1 MSLQGVQYRRKTTKM
16 LTGAVRKKSL
26 KALVTGATG
35 FIGSHLVEA
44 LVQRGFRVRCLVR
57 PTSRLAWVKGLPVEI
72 IYGDCQEKDSL
83 EPGVKDVDLVFHL
96 AGATRAIDAK
106 TYFAVNAL
114 GTENLVQACL
124 EHNTRLQKF
133 IYLSSQAAAGPGRD
147 GGKKKESDLCAPV
160 SPYGMSKR
168 RGEELALSQAHELP
182 LLILRP
188 AAVYGPRDKAFFFLF
203 QCLAKRIKPS
213 FSGGVQNLSLCSVQ
227 DLVGAILLAASTRTQ
242 SGEIFF
248 LSDGHD
254 YRMEEIN
261 DIFAQAMEVTA
272 FRLRLPSSVLFG
284 IAAVAEYF
292 SKISGKPALI
302 SRGRAEEMIQPNWL
316 CDITK
321 ARTLLGFEPQISLPL
336 GAKLTLDWYKKENWL

>member
-1 MSLQGVQYRRKTTKM
+1 MQ
-16 LTGAVRKKSL
+16 
-26 KALVTGATG
+26 ALVTGATG

-44 LVQRGFRVRCLVR
+44 LVQRGVRVRCLVR
-57 PTSRLAWVKGLPVEI
+57 PTSRLKWLQGLPVEI

-83 EPGVKDVDLVFHL
+83 GPGVKDVDLVFHL

-114 GTENLVQACL
+114 GTENLVWACL

-133 IYLSSQAAAGPGRD
+133 IYLSSQAAAGPGRNA
-147 GGKKKESDLCAPV
+147 GKKKESDHCQPV

-168 RGEELALSQAHELP
+168 RGEELALAQAHELP

-188 AAVYGPRDKAFFFLF
+188 SSVYGPRDKAFLFLF

-213 FSGGVQNLSLCSVQ
+213 ISGGVQHLSLCSVQ
-227 DLVGAILLAASTRTQ
+227 DLVGAILLAAETRTR

-248 LSDGHD
+248 LSDGQD

-261 DIFAQAMEVTA
+261 DVFAQAMEVTA
-272 FRLRLPSSVLFG
+272 FRLRIPQPVLFG
-284 IAAVAEYF
+284 IAAVGQYF

-321 ARTLLGFEPQISLPL
+321 ARTLLGFEPQISLAQ
-336 GAKLTLDWYKKENWL
+336 GAKLTFDWLEKKIGYRYGEIER

>member
-1 MSLQGVQYRRKTTKM
+1 MQ
-16 LTGAVRKKSL
+16 
-26 KALVTGATG
+26 ALVTGAAG

-44 LVQRGFRVRCLVR
+44 LLQRGVRVRCLVR
-57 PTSRLAWVKGLPVEI
+57 PTSHLKWLKGLPVEI
-72 IYGDCQEKDSL
+72 IYGDCREKDSL
-83 EPGVKDVDLVFHL
+83 GPGVKDVDLVFHL

-106 TYFAVNAL
+106 TYFEVNAL
-114 GTENLVQACL
+114 GTDNLVQACL
-124 EHNTRLQKF
+124 EHSTRLQKF
-133 IYLSSQAAAGPGRD
+133 IYLSSQAAAGPGRN
-147 GGKKKESDLCAPV
+147 GGKKKESDRSEPV

-188 AAVYGPRDKAFFFLF
+188 AAVYGPRDKAFLFLF

-213 FSGGVQNLSLCSVQ
+213 ISGGVEHLSLCSVQ

-261 DIFAQAMEVTA
+261 DVFAQAMGVTA
-272 FRLRLPSSVLFG
+272 FRLRLPAPVLFG
-284 IAAVAEYF
+284 IAAVGQYV
-292 SKISGKPALI
+292 SKISGKPVLI
-302 SRGRAEEMIQPNWL
+302 SRGRAEELIQPNWL

-321 ARTLLGFEPQISLPL
+321 A
-336 GAKLTLDWYKKENWL
+336 

>member
-1 MSLQGVQYRRKTTKM
+1 MGTLQKESFTVTLRKS
-16 LTGAVRKKSL
+16 SL
-26 KALVTGATG
+26 KALVTGAAG

-44 LVQRGFRVRCLVR
+44 LLQRGVQVRCLVR
-57 PTSRLAWVKGLPVEI
+57 PASHVTWLQGLPVEI
-72 IYGDCQEKDSL
+72 IYGDCREKDSL
-83 EPGVKDVDLVFHL
+83 RPGVEDVDLMFHL

-133 IYLSSQAAAGPGRD
+133 IYLSSQAAAGPGRS
-147 GGKKKESDLCAPV
+147 GRKKKESDRSCPV

-168 RGEELALSQAHELP
+168 RGEELAIALAHELP

-188 AAVYGPRDKAFFFLF
+188 AAVYGPRDKAFLFLF

-213 FSGGVQNLSLCSVQ
+213 ISGGVQHLSLCSVQ
-227 DLVGAILLAASTRTQ
+227 DLAGAILLAAETRTQ

-248 LSDGHD
+248 LSDGQD
-254 YRMEEIN
+254 YRMEEII
-261 DIFAQAMEVTA
+261 DTFAQAMEVTA
-272 FRLRLPSSVLFG
+272 LRLPIPPPVLFG

-292 SKISGKPALI
+292 AKVSGKPALI
-302 SRGRAEEMIQPNWL
+302 SRGRAEELIQPNWL

-321 ARTLLGFEPQISLPL
+321 AKTLLGFDPQISLAQ
-336 GAKLTLDWYKKENWL
+336 GAELTCDWYRKESWL

>member
-1 MSLQGVQYRRKTTKM
+1 M
-16 LTGAVRKKSL
+16 

-44 LVQRGFRVRCLVR
+44 LVQRGVRVRCLVR
-57 PTSRLAWVKGLPVEI
+57 PTSHLAWVTDLPVEI

-147 GGKKKESDLCAPV
+147 GGKKKESDHCAPV
-160 SPYGMSKR
+160 SPYGRSKR
-168 RGEELALSQAHELP
+168 RGEELALAQAHEFP

-188 AAVYGPRDKAFFFLF
+188 SAIYGPRDKAFFFLF

-213 FSGGVQNLSLCSVQ
+213 FSGGVQHLSLCSVQ
-227 DLVGAILLAASTRTQ
+227 DLVDALLLAASTRTP

-248 LSDGHD
+248 LSDGQD

-272 FRLRLPSSVLFG
+272 FRLRLPPPVLFG

-321 ARTLLGFEPQISLPL
+321 ARTILGFEPQISLPL
-336 GAKLTLDWYKKENWL
+336 GAKLTFDWYKKHNWL

>member
-1 MSLQGVQYRRKTTKM
+1 MPRKPDKI
-16 LTGAVRKKSL
+16 LIIAARKKSL

-57 PTSRLAWVKGLPVEI
+57 PTSHLAWVTDLPVEI

-106 TYFAVNAL
+106 TYFAVNTL

-147 GGKKKESDLCAPV
+147 GGKKKESDHCAPV
-160 SPYGMSKR
+160 SPYGRSKR
-168 RGEELALSQAHELP
+168 RGEELALAQAHEFP

-188 AAVYGPRDKAFFFLF
+188 SAIYGPRDKAFFFLF

-213 FSGGVQNLSLCSVQ
+213 FSGGVQHLSLCSVQ
-227 DLVGAILLAASTRTQ
+227 DLVDALLLAASTRTP

-248 LSDGHD
+248 LSDGQD

-272 FRLRLPSSVLFG
+272 FRLRLPPPVLFG

-321 ARTLLGFEPQISLPL
+321 ARTILGFEPQISLPL
-336 GAKLTLDWYKKENWL
+336 GAKLTFDWYKKENWL

>member
-1 MSLQGVQYRRKTTKM
+1 
-16 LTGAVRKKSL
+16 L
-26 KALVTGATG
+26 KALVTGAAG

-44 LVQRGFRVRCLVR
+44 LVQRGVQVRCLVR
-57 PTSRLAWVKGLPVEI
+57 PTSHLRWLKGLPVEI

-83 EPGVKDVDLVFHL
+83 GLGVQDVDLVFHL

-106 TYFAVNAL
+106 TYFAVNAR
-114 GTENLVQACL
+114 GTENLVGACL
-124 EHNTRLQKF
+124 EHSTRLQKF

-147 GGKKKESDLCAPV
+147 GGKKKESDHCQPI

-168 RGEELALSQAHELP
+168 RGEELALAQARELP

-188 AAVYGPRDKAFFFLF
+188 AAVYGPRDKAFLFLF

-213 FSGGVQNLSLCSVQ
+213 FSGGVQHLSLCSVQ
-227 DLVGAILLAASTRTQ
+227 DLAGAILLAAETRTR

-248 LSDGHD
+248 LSDGQD

-261 DIFAQAMEVTA
+261 DVFARAMGVTA
-272 FRLRLPSSVLFG
+272 FRLRLPPPVLFG
-284 IAAVAEYF
+284 IAAVGQYF
-292 SKISGKPALI
+292 SKVSGKPVLI

-321 ARTLLGFEPQISLPL
+321 ARTLLGFEPQISLAR
-336 GAKLTLDWYKKENWL
+336 GAKLTFDWYRKENWL